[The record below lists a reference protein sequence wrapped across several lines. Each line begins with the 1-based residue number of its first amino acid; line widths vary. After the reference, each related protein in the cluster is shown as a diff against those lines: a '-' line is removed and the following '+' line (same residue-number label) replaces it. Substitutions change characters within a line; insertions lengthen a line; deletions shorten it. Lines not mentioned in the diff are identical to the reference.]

1 MTSEI
6 KERSPA
12 VGIDLGTTYSVAAV
26 YHFDRVE
33 IIPNE
38 QGNRTTPSIVSFNK
52 EEQLIGET
60 ADDNMTMNPE
70 NTIYGEFWIKKY
82 LKELKTDSI
91 ITNHFQMQSVLLV
104 DPTTIQMFSTI

>member
-1 MTSEI
+1 MTRDI
-6 KERSPA
+6 KEISPA

-38 QGNRTTPSIVSFNK
+38 QGNRITPSIVSFNK
-52 EEQLIGET
+52 EEQLIGEA

-70 NTIYGEFWIKKY
+70 NTIYGEF
-82 LKELKTDSI
+82 
-91 ITNHFQMQSVLLV
+91 
-104 DPTTIQMFSTI
+104 